1 MSKKILET
9 VLINGVNVNIYSNG
23 ENYYVE
29 YNNVSKPIKTN
40 TYFMLDVYKDL
51 DPKFSYL
58 EDKDLHGDE
67 FTNKER
73 DLYNF
78 YINEAKRL
86 RYIEW

>member
-1 MSKKILET
+1 MGILRF
-9 VLINGVNVNIYSNG
+9 LDYARN
-23 ENYYVE
+23 
-29 YNNVSKPIKTN
+29 
-40 TYFMLDVYKDL
+40 DVYKDL

-86 RYIEW
+86 RYIE